1 MKLVE
6 SLAGRSSIELT
17 ISDEP
22 LIYTSLSEMLEK
34 RIQCHIQAT
43 NKFPTKLG
51 LIIERAQPTSA
62 KTDNTRLK
70 TIANPK

>member
-1 MKLVE
+1 LITVD
-6 SLAGRSSIELT
+6 LT
-17 ISDEP
+17 NLHCFIS
-22 LIYTSLSEMLEK
+22 EK

-51 LIIERAQPTSA
+51 LIIERAKNANANEANS
-62 KTDNTRLK
+62 RLK